1 MTQLFCRIVLVV
13 ALSWQANGNGQP
25 PANGQDGPAR
35 PLPTLRIIV
44 VRHAKAADVAS
55 KMRDVL
61 GIDGNSATRI
71 AAEDSTNSL
80 IVSGAPDVIKF
91 IESTVKLIDQSP
103 SRENESG
110 ARIEAV
116 VYQLQLPNSKFAA
129 LSGDSLSASAETVQ
143 SFQSALGKLGDF
155 RPVSMVDQYVD
166 LSRPATLNN
175 GSSVPFLTG
184 TQVTKDGK
192 VNSQIQYQDVGCKIV
207 MEGTGAW
214 VDRHANVQI
223 KFETSGLH
231 RSGIEVGNGIMAEIF
246 TKCAM
251 NYLGDISAGKPVVI
265 LGVAPSAA
273 ESDFVLAYVARVVIS
288 ATH

>member
-1 MTQLFCRIVLVV
+1 MVLFI
-13 ALSWQANGNGQP
+13 ALSWQASGNGQP
-25 PANGQDGPAR
+25 PASGKDGPAR
-35 PLPTLRIIV
+35 ALPNVRIIV

-55 KMRDVL
+55 RMRDVL

-71 AAEDSTNSL
+71 AAEESTNSL
-80 IVSGAPDVIKF
+80 LVSGAAEMISL
-91 IESTVKLIDQSP
+91 IELTVRSLDRSP
-103 SRENESG
+103 SRGNECG

-116 VYQLQLPNSKFAA
+116 VYQLQLSNSKFAS
-129 LSGDSLSASAETVQ
+129 LSGDTLSASAETPQ
-143 SFQSALGKLGDF
+143 SFQAALAKLGEI

-166 LSRPATLNN
+166 LSRTATLNN

-223 KFETSGLH
+223 KIETSGLH

-246 TKCAM
+246 TKCSM
-251 NYLGDISAGKPVVI
+251 NYLGDISAGKPVVV

-288 ATH
+288 TTH

>member
-1 MTQLFCRIVLVV
+1 MTLLYCRIVLVV
-13 ALSWQANGNGQP
+13 ALSWQASGNGQP
-25 PANGQDGPAR
+25 PASGEGGPAG
-35 PLPTLRIIV
+35 PLPNLRIIV
-44 VRHAKAADVAS
+44 VRHTKAADVAS

-61 GIDGNSATRI
+61 GIDGNSATKI
-71 AAEDSTNSL
+71 AADDSTNSL
-80 IVSGAPDVIKF
+80 LVSGAPEIVKF
-91 IESTVKLIDQSP
+91 IESTVRSLDQSP
-103 SRENESG
+103 SRGNECG

-116 VYQLQLPNSKFAA
+116 VYQLQLPNSKFAD
-129 LSGDSLSASAETVQ
+129 LSGDSLSAAAETLQ
-143 SFQSALGKLGDF
+143 SFQSTLSKLGEC

-166 LSRPATLNN
+166 LSRAATLNN

-184 TQVTKDGK
+184 AQITKDGK

-207 MEGTGAW
+207 LEGTGAW

-223 KFETSGLH
+223 KIETSGLH

-246 TKCAM
+246 TKCTM

-273 ESDFVLAYVARVVIS
+273 ESDFMLAYVARVVIS
-288 ATH
+288 AAH